1 MASLPPP
8 PRARSNPRPS
18 SQDVKRADD
27 VLDRML
33 GAKLPKP
40 SEAPEAEVE
49 VEGEESDSK
58 PPG

>member
-1 MASLPPP
+1 M
-8 PRARSNPRPS
+8 
-18 SQDVKRADD
+18 KRADD